1 MSKKKKRLSARE
13 IVELIIKAVIAISA
27 LISAIKS

>member
-13 IVELIIKAVIAISA
+13 IVELIIKAVIAIAA